1 MEENMQWLQRK
12 CQAQRAALHGL
23 NRRVVAQRA
32 VLRRLAELGMA
43 LSPEEWT
50 QLRQAGLDEEALPED
65 VRPDALSAV

>member
-23 NRRVVAQRA
+23 NRRVIAQRA

-50 QLRQAGLDEEALPED
+50 RLRQAGLDEEALPED
-65 VRPDALSAV
+65 VRPGTLSEV

>member
-12 CQAQRAALHGL
+12 CHAQRAALQVL

-32 VLRRLAELGMA
+32 VLHRLAELGMA

-50 QLRQAGLDEEALPED
+50 RLRQAGLDEEARPED